1 MAILIIFIAFLFG
14 YAVWYLVSLRY
25 VRMGEEFI
33 AMAASYLEIIEMSG
47 VLDAK
52 KFEDLPRVTAI
63 DNYFK
68 AEFYPNNPKPFFEQ
82 MEYAY
87 QLTSDAYE
95 KIENKEI
102 HFLILDWFKIRCYH
116 ETLEDIH
123 SKMRYTRWQHFGLK

>member
-68 AEFYPNNPKPFFEQ
+68 AEFYPQNPKPFFEQ

-87 QLTSDAYE
+87 QLTCDAYE
-95 KIENKEI
+95 KIEHKEI
-102 HFLILDWFKIRCYH
+102 HFRSSDWFKIRCYH

-123 SKMRYTRWQHFGLK
+123 SKMRLTRWKHFGLK

>member
-1 MAILIIFIAFLFG
+1 
-14 YAVWYLVSLRY
+14 
-25 VRMGEEFI
+25 MGEEFI
-33 AMAASYLEIIEMSG
+33 AMAGSYLEIVEMSG

-52 KFEDLPRVTAI
+52 NFADLPRVTAI

-102 HFLILDWFKIRCYH
+102 VSLYLLPKI
-116 ETLEDIH
+116 DGD
-123 SKMRYTRWQHFGLK
+123 K